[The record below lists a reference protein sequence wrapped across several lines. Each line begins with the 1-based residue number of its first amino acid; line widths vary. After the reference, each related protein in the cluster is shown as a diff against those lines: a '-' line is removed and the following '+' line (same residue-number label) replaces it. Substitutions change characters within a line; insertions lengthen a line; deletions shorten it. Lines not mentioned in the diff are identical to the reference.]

1 MSQFK
6 DIQETKDFL
15 SLNAKRAS
23 ALTKLSNLKVTF
35 GKSKESP
42 SLLSFQRNEAKLD
55 SILEQLENTSA
66 AVVQYFSAL
75 GGDTVG
81 DGDFISYMSEESSL
95 IGEVEV
101 LLSSFHELLKSQNL
115 FEPPAPIAPL
125 QETVTQAGL
134 LEALKV
140 LAQSQT
146 SAAETQAKALI
157 KHFKSPILDVPSFDP
172 IECKE
177 DPLAW
182 TSFKSKFDHFAQN
195 CVDDESKLS
204 FLFQA
209 VKGDALKVIQGL
221 TCTAENYEPAL
232 KLLR

>member
-6 DIQETKDFL
+6 DVQETKDFL

-35 GKSKESP
+35 EKSKESP

-66 AVVQYFSAL
+66 AVVEYFSSL

-101 LLSSFHELLKSQNL
+101 LLSSYHELLKSQNL
-115 FEPPAPIAPL
+115 LEPPAPVAPL
-125 QETVTQAGL
+125 RETVTQTGL
-134 LEALKV
+134 LEALK
-140 LAQSQT
+140 SQ
-146 SAAETQAKALI
+146 
-157 KHFKSPILDVPSFDP
+157 FF
-172 IECKE
+172 
-177 DPLAW
+177 
-182 TSFKSKFDHFAQN
+182 
-195 CVDDESKLS
+195 
-204 FLFQA
+204 
-209 VKGDALKVIQGL
+209 
-221 TCTAENYEPAL
+221 
-232 KLLR
+232 